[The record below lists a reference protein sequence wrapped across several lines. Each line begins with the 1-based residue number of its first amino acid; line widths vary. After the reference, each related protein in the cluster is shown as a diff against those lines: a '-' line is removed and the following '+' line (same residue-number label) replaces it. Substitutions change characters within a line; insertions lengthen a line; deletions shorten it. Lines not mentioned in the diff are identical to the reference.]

1 MRAYI
6 EPEFVTLSEDDV
18 KNSVKLGIVFPLR
31 SILG

>member
-6 EPEFVTLSEDDV
+6 EPEVVTLSEDDV